1 MICKD
6 VQRCVHA
13 YIDAELEP
21 QQLLELDAHLTKC
34 VECQQL
40 VEFERWFKGEL
51 QETIGRF
58 SAPEGLST
66 QIRASLDRA
75 ERLQTLQSI
84 LPRLGVAA
92 AIALGVIAALVLPS
106 FLSSTAY
113 EEPSSAD
120 HQHQVVDLVAKQHA
134 RSLPL
139 EVSGPDANN
148 VASWFRGKV
157 DFAVQPPLFNSE
169 QIKLVGGRLSNVGTK
184 QAAYLF
190 YEHNG
195 RPLTVVVFDG
205 QANTPIDGMQHQAGN
220 RAVYVGQSRGYNV
233 AMWNQGGVSYAVSSE
248 LDENDMIQLVSSAR

>member
-1 MICKD
+1 MICRD

-13 YIDAELEP
+13 YIDEELEP
-21 QQLLELDAHLTKC
+21 QQLLELDVHLTDC
-34 VECQQL
+34 VDCQQL

-51 QETIGRF
+51 HETIGRF

-66 QIRASLDRA
+66 QIRASLNRA

-84 LPRLGVAA
+84 LPRVGVAA
-92 AIALGVIAALVLPS
+92 AIALGVIAAVALPS
-106 FLSSTAY
+106 FLSRTVY

-120 HQHQVVDLVAKQHA
+120 QHQVVDFVAKQHA

-139 EVSGPDANN
+139 EVSSPDAKN

-157 DFAVQPPLFNSE
+157 DFAVQPPAFNSE
-169 QIKLVGGRLSNVGTK
+169 QVKLVGGRLSNVGTQ

-190 YEHNG
+190 YEHDG
-195 RPLTVVVFDG
+195 RPLTVVVYDG
-205 QANTPIDGMQHQAGN
+205 QANTPVGSFPHQAGD

-248 LDENDMIQLVSSAR
+248 LDQNDMIQLVSSAH

>member
-21 QQLLELDAHLTKC
+21 QQLLELDAHLSNC

-51 QETIGRF
+51 QDTIGRF

-84 LPRLGVAA
+84 LPRVGVAA
-92 AIALGVIAALVLPS
+92 AIALGVIAALLLPS
-106 FLSSTAY
+106 FLSSTVDD
-113 EEPSSAD
+113 EPASAG
-120 HQHQVVDLVAKQHA
+120 QHQVVDFVAKQHA

-169 QIKLVGGRLSNVGTK
+169 QVKLVGGRLSNVGTQ

-195 RPLTVVVFDG
+195 RPLTVVVYDG
-205 QANTPIDGMQHQAGN
+205 QTHTPVGGIPHQAGN

-248 LDENDMIQLVSSAR
+248 LDQNDMIRLVSSAR